1 MISSISA
8 SLFRDFRSLCYKW
21 RDSHQQEPLAELRW
35 RLWISPGS
43 SKSLAWVNCKQSH
56 ACGAPAIMIPADG
69 IQGTISYFGR
79 AKKQSMSYGQQ
90 DAVHGDLMRL
100 TNLRLNAPGYLQHL
114 RDLDG
119 ESLRSYK
126 YKEIL
131 EYTWYIE
138 PHEKATIIYL
148 HLVTSAERP
157 DRRTDAPLLDALIDI
172 ILTLFIKLAKGASK
186 LAV

>member
-1 MISSISA
+1 
-8 SLFRDFRSLCYKW
+8 
-21 RDSHQQEPLAELRW
+21 
-35 RLWISPGS
+35 
-43 SKSLAWVNCKQSH
+43 
-56 ACGAPAIMIPADG
+56 MIPADG

-131 EYTWYIE
+131 EYT
-138 PHEKATIIYL
+138 
-148 HLVTSAERP
+148 
-157 DRRTDAPLLDALIDI
+157 
-172 ILTLFIKLAKGASK
+172 
-186 LAV
+186 